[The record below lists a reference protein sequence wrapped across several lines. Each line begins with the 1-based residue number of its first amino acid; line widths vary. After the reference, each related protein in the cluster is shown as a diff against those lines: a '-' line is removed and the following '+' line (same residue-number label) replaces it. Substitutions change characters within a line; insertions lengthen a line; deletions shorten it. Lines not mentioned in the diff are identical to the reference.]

1 MDVDI
6 IFKIAA
12 IGVVVGVL
20 HTLVSKAGKEEIGY
34 LLAVVALVVV
44 GFLVFDLVNS
54 FFISIKT
61 MFNL

>member
-12 IGVVVGVL
+12 IGVVVGAP
-20 HTLVSKAGKEEIGY
+20 HPGFEGWKEEIGY

-44 GFLVFDLVNS
+44 GFLPDLVNS

-61 MFNL
+61 MFTL